1 MWKTKQKI
9 DVAFYAQLAL
19 GVVVL
24 TTFLP
29 YVILSYNC
37 EFNPG
42 HLEYHNVTNLKQ
54 SLQHQIL
61 GPVLAPWDDKYEQ
74 FRRIHNQ
81 ACCQKPL
88 LIARPR
94 SQKVS
99 KQDQLSKESRNY
111 ICLCIQHSYIIN
123 ARDANASKN
132 IFIWSSYITFTHIF
146 SNMPYLPYLTYVH
159 EAEVNHL

>member
-1 MWKTKQKI
+1 M
-9 DVAFYAQLAL
+9 
-19 GVVVL
+19 VL

-29 YVILSYNC
+29 SVILSYNC
-37 EFNPG
+37 EFSPS

-74 FRRIHNQ
+74 FRSIHNQ

-94 SQKVS
+94 SQKVR
-99 KQDQLSKESRNY
+99 KQDQMSRESRNY
-111 ICLCIQHSYIIN
+111 ICLSIQHSYIN

-132 IFIWSSYITFTHIF
+132 LFIWYIYTLPFTHKYFLQYSSYPTCLISHT
-146 SNMPYLPYLTYVH
+146 
-159 EAEVNHL
+159 